1 MKEYVISEKESNQRI
16 DKYIKKVLNEAP
28 LSFIYRLFRVKDIKV
43 NNKRVDISYIVKQG
57 DQVKIFISDSQLEE
71 FSKKK
76 EFKPV
81 KANIDIVYED
91 ENILI
96 VNKPRGIL
104 VHGDENEKRITLSNQ
119 VLNYLFS
126 KNEYDPSDSQA
137 FIPGPA
143 HRLDRN
149 TSGLVLFGKNLIAL
163 QELFELIKEKENIS
177 KHYYALVN
185 GRINKDG
192 IINKPL
198 RKDEKRNIVVVDS
211 IDRGAKE
218 AISKYSVKENFP
230 LYTLMD
236 VELITGRTHQI
247 RVHFS
252 SIKHPLIGDSKY
264 GDFSEN
270 KKFEKKYKFHDQFLH
285 AYKIVFHNIEGKLAY
300 LSNKTFI
307 GEMPRIEKEILSRL
321 KEGN

>member
-185 GRINKDG
+185 C
-192 IINKPL
+192 
-198 RKDEKRNIVVVDS
+198 S
-211 IDRGAKE
+211 C
-218 AISKYSVKENFP
+218 
-230 LYTLMD
+230 
-236 VELITGRTHQI
+236 
-247 RVHFS
+247 
-252 SIKHPLIGDSKY
+252 
-264 GDFSEN
+264 
-270 KKFEKKYKFHDQFLH
+270 
-285 AYKIVFHNIEGKLAY
+285 
-300 LSNKTFI
+300 
-307 GEMPRIEKEILSRL
+307 
-321 KEGN
+321 